1 MDGKETKTCPYC
13 GKEILAVAKKC
24 KHCGEWLPSVPQQDT
39 SVDIQAAD
47 TTTNNKIT
55 YIIVAVIAIII
66 GIAGVLM
73 YQRYNSSVDVIEDDV
88 AAENQTSTSPEDAYV
103 ESQETTPSSD
113 QEVYESSYS
122 EMADAMRVFAN
133 RVHDKCPF
141 EFGNQLTCIEC
152 DYNETQNTLMF
163 SFRVD
168 NVEEYIDEME
178 LDAKKSYIQC
188 TLSNDS
194 SIKKLIKSA
203 NSTVAV
209 DFLDR
214 NERFMVNTEFSPTDF

>member
-1 MDGKETKTCPYC
+1 MKKTKQCPYC
-13 GKEILAVAKKC
+13 GHEILDVAKKC

-47 TTTNNKIT
+47 TTTTNKIT

-73 YQRYNSSVDVIEDDV
+73 YQRYNPSVDVIEDDV
-88 AAENQTSTSPEDAYV
+88 AAENQTSTPPEDAYV

-113 QEVYESSYS
+113 LEVYESSDS
-122 EMADAMRVFAN
+122 KTADAMRIFAN
-133 RVHDKCPF
+133 GVHDKCPF
-141 EFGNQLTCIEC
+141 EFGNQLTCVEC
-152 DYNETQNTLMF
+152 DYNETLNTLMF

-168 NVEEYIDEME
+168 NVDEYIDEME

-194 SIKKLIKSA
+194 SIKKLIKIA

-214 NERFMVNTEFSPTDF
+214 NERFMVNTVFSPTDF